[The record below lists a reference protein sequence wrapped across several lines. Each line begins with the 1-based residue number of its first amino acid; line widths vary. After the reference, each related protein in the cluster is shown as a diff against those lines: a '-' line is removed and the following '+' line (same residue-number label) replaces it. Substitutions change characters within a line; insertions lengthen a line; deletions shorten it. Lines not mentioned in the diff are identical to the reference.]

1 MLPASQPSEIPHS
14 GQNELLGPW
23 EGWLYATQPLTSRG
37 WNSGWLSSAL
47 RTSEP
52 PTAAAGLQSHSS
64 FSAQPVLELRASAPV
79 RSRVLVGIWPFLFP
93 HPQGKASNEQK
104 DQPQVAF
111 WNLQENILLL
121 PSFPEGC
128 EENDSGT
135 KTMET
140 AAPKAGPSGT
150 VCSGGAPWPRL

>member
-1 MLPASQPSEIPHS
+1 MLPASQPSEFPHS

-23 EGWLYATQPLTSRG
+23 EPLTYGS
-37 WNSGWLSSAL
+37 WNSGWQSSAL

-52 PTAAAGLQSHSS
+52 PMAAAGLQSHGS
-64 FSAQPVLELRASAPV
+64 FPVQPVSELRASAPV

-104 DQPQVAF
+104 DQSQTTF

-128 EENDSGT
+128 EEKDSGT

-140 AAPKAGPSGT
+140 AVPKAVPSAM